1 MSKKTLNDAWQHYA
15 TAKDQ
20 SHGTTHIESVLRHA
34 KEIAKSYPQVNARDV
49 EYAAVLHDIGHQAQT
64 RTLAHGGHGV
74 STYHPIIGVGMA
86 KQYVGDLPIESQ
98 TAILDA
104 VQHHHGETLP
114 AYDVGRIV
122 RDADR
127 IAYSADPELI
137 AYRSYKYRL
146 DKGMTPDEAAKNAY
160 HYLRHHKLTRLDS
173 RAESAFLTEQ
183 GKDIFKN
190 NIQRFKDIT
199 SSYENYAKLVNARG
213 GNVNTNYR
221 DKTAG
226 ILDYIATVQKD
237 ADKTSLK
244 FRHDNNMIQ
253 DAYQAFK
260 GRNVD
265 DEYHKERMKI
275 LAGTAAAALGAGLL
289 LYNRGKAGEIISRA
303 NENPVRTPLMNKVV
317 RRVGPAL
324 AAGGLYGA
332 YAHKDDEDKTA
343 RNTALGIAGLGL
355 LGMGS
360 IGAKSVES
368 VITPAEKASILK
380 RTPAILG
387 GGALV
392 GGGLVHSTN
401 AAQKMDDESKVKE
414 LLHSK
419 EPEGTVAH
427 KVNNIREKH
436 NIASRYPLTRIFNT
450 VPILENAPQYN
461 IGTPSDKLSPADKAL
476 YIKYQKEN

>member
-1 MSKKTLNDAWQHYA
+1 MAKKTLKDAWQQYA

-20 SHGTTHIESVLRHA
+20 SHGTAHIESVLNNA
-34 KEIAKSYPQVNARDV
+34 KVIAKAYPNVNPRDV
-49 EYAAVLHDIGHQAQT
+49 EYAAILHDIGHQAQT
-64 RTLAHGGHGV
+64 RTRAHGGHGV

-86 KQYVGDLPIESQ
+86 KSYVGDLPIESQ

-213 GNVNTNYR
+213 GNVNTNYK

-226 ILDYIATVQKD
+226 IMDYFATITKD
-237 ADKTSLK
+237 ADKTKLTV
-244 FRHDNNMIQ
+244 RHDNNIIQ
-253 DAYQAFK
+253 DAYQAYQ
-260 GRNVD
+260 GRNKD
-265 DEYHKERMKI
+265 DEFKKERMKV
-275 LAGTAAAALGAGLL
+275 LAGTAAAALGASVLSYAALKGSPAFVQAGTKAVQQPLL
-289 LYNRGKAGEIISRA
+289 QRAARLAG
-303 NENPVRTPLMNKVV
+303 PLMT
-317 RRVGPAL
+317 
-324 AAGGLYGA
+324 AGGLYGA
-332 YAHKDDEDKTA
+332 YVHKDDKDTTA
-343 RNTALGIAGLGL
+343 RNVALGLAGLGMATSSTIGSREASKLLSANEARKAATTVGLGTGL
-355 LGMGS
+355 LG
-360 IGAKSVES
+360 A
-368 VITPAEKASILK
+368 
-380 RTPAILG
+380 
-387 GGALV
+387 
-392 GGGLVHSTN
+392 GLLTSTH
-401 AAQKMDDESKVKE
+401 AAQKIDDDRRVKE

-419 EPEGTVAH
+419 ELEGIVAR

-461 IGTPSDKLSPADKAL
+461 IGTPSNELSPEDKAL
-476 YIKYQKEN
+476 YLKYQNEN